1 MKVTAKLTGTV
12 FVLIFLSVLVVYS
25 GSQQEKGQKGAASK
39 AITAVKVANCPY
51 MNTMPWILPDI
62 YEWDKELGIDLEISW
77 FADTLRANEAT
88 VGLTQ
93 DLSMEAI
100 SVIMPL
106 AQQAKNI
113 RQFLIS
119 DEFRGNAIEIRK
131 GEFKT
136 FEEFYDELGDIK
148 QAQRATLG
156 QMVGKELI
164 TTKGIWDANIES
176 ALNEGGYSLKDLT
189 IIDMEQSAG
198 AAAFVRGLGDFYFG
212 SLPQH
217 IKLRAIDGGGKYV
230 PMITS
235 KYMGPGGL
243 YITVTQT
250 TQEFIDKHGE
260 GMLVKLAALWYR
272 GIKCMAEYP
281 DIIYPILTKWINEK
295 AGGGWD
301 LEKVKKTVTTDKDN
315 TDAQIYNP
323 QLKDV
328 GTELI
333 KNPNSPTYYKAHALW
348 HINNLVSKGEL
359 KSEES
364 IDIETVYGQI
374 ENVYDLLMN
383 DQELLDWIYQNEKE
397 QELLDWAGR
406 E

>member
-1 MKVTAKLTGTV
+1 MVKGEK
-12 FVLIFLSVLVVYS
+12 FLILVVLLLVFGLFGVYA
-25 GSQQEKGQKGAASK
+25 GSQSETGEKGKTIEP
-39 AITAVKVANCPY
+39 ITTVRIANCPY

-62 YEWDKELGIDLEISW
+62 YEWDKELGIDLQISW
-77 FADTLRANEAT
+77 FADSMRANEAT

-93 DLSMEAI
+93 DLSCEAI

-106 AQQAKNI
+106 AEQAKNI

-131 GEFKT
+131 GQFKT
-136 FEEFYDELGDIK
+136 FEEFFAELGDVEK
-148 QAQRATLG
+148 AQKATLG

-164 TTKGIWDANIES
+164 TTKGIWDANIEC
-176 ALNEGGYSLKDLT
+176 ALNEGGYSLKDLE

-198 AAAFVRGLGDFYFG
+198 AAAFVRGTGDFYFG

-217 IKLRAIDGGGKYV
+217 IKLRSIDGGGKYV

-250 TQEFIDKHGE
+250 SQEFIDKHGE
-260 GMLVKLAALWYR
+260 DILVKLAALWYR
-272 GIKCMAEYP
+272 GIKCMSEYP
-281 DIIYPILTKWINEK
+281 DVVYPILTKWINEK

-301 LEKVKKTVTTDKDN
+301 VEKVQKTLTTDKDN
-315 TDAQIYNP
+315 SDAQIYNP

-328 GTELI
+328 GNEII
-333 KNPNSPTYYKAHALW
+333 KNPNSPTYYKAHAIW
-348 HINNLVSKGEL
+348 HINNLISKKELKGED
-359 KSEES
+359 SINIEE
-364 IDIETVYGQI
+364 VYGQI
-374 ENVYDLLMN
+374 EKIYDLLMN
-383 DQELLDWIYQNEKE
+383 DQKLLDWIYQDES
-397 QELLDWAGR
+397 L
-406 E
+406 